1 MDKEKKIS
9 RFPRPLGLTAMMR
22 EYNQTK
28 DPAILSKAQDYLINQ
43 WLMGNGVICGIM
55 YDINSLS
62 QRLGLDINYIRMY
75 MRDRIL
81 NSRLWDKERQEELVT
96 GLLGEQL
103 AWAMED
109 RMEVSH
115 QVQVLRE
122 AQGGKYTPFIS
133 AELNKALKLKLDSS
147 NSLQMIVKNLIGGST
162 TNIFNQ
168 FNQQNINGPGVDTIS
183 IDEARELI
191 QEQQQ
196 VLPKAE
202 EAKMLEAKYDLTSL
216 PEVVATKQEGI
227 DTSKEGLSLN
237 KAELNQIT
245 DDYKGA
251 MASASKEHHEMRR
264 EIEQNIDP
272 DEPDPEL
279 DQYYDEYEEDNDFN
293 NISEQFL
300 KLQ

>member
-1 MDKEKKIS
+1 MEKEKDTK
-9 RFPRPLGLTAMMR
+9 RFPRPLGLTAMMK
-22 EYNQTK
+22 EYNATK
-28 DPAILSKAQDYLINQ
+28 DPSLLSKAQDYLINQ
-43 WLMGNGVICGIM
+43 WLMGNGVICGVM
-55 YDINSLS
+55 YDINLLS
-62 QRLGLDINYIRMY
+62 QKLGLDINYIRMY
-75 MRDRIL
+75 MRDRLL
-81 NSRLWDKERQEELVT
+81 NSKIWDKDRQEEMVT

-147 NSLQMIVKNLIGGST
+147 NSLQTIVRNLIGGST
-162 TNIFNQ
+162 TNIFQQ
-168 FNQQNINGPGVDTIS
+168 FNQQNIQAADSQFIS

-196 VLPKAE
+196 VLPKSE
-202 EAKMLEAKYDLTSL
+202 EAKLLEAKYDIHSL

-227 DTSKEGLSLN
+227 DTTKEGLSLN
-237 KAELNQIT
+237 KTELNIIT

-251 MASASKEHHEMRR
+251 MASSSREHHEMRR

-279 DQYYDEYEEDNDFN
+279 DIYYTEYEEEDEDN

-300 KLQ
+300 RK

>member
-1 MDKEKKIS
+1 MEEKDTK
-9 RFPRPLGLTAMMR
+9 RFPRPLGLTAMMK
-22 EYNQTK
+22 EYNATK
-28 DPAILSKAQDYLINQ
+28 DPSLLSKAQDYLINQ
-43 WLMGNGVICGIM
+43 WLMGNGVICGVM
-55 YDINSLS
+55 YDINLLS
-62 QRLGLDINYIRMY
+62 QKLGLDINYIRMY
-75 MRDRIL
+75 MRDRLL
-81 NSRLWDKERQEELVT
+81 NSKIWDKDRQEEMVT

-147 NSLQMIVKNLIGGST
+147 NSLQTIVRNLIGGST
-162 TNIFNQ
+162 TNIFQQ
-168 FNQQNINGPGVDTIS
+168 FNQQNIQAADSQFIS

-196 VLPKAE
+196 VLPKSE
-202 EAKMLEAKYDLTSL
+202 EAKLLEAKYDIHSL
-216 PEVVATKQEGI
+216 PEVVAIKQEGI

-237 KAELNQIT
+237 KTELSMIT

-251 MASASKEHHEMRR
+251 MASSSREHHEMRR

-279 DQYYDEYEEDNDFN
+279 DMYYTEYEDEDN

-300 KLQ
+300 RK

>member
-1 MDKEKKIS
+1 MEKEKDIK
-9 RFPRPLGLTAMMR
+9 RFPRPLGLTAMMK
-22 EYNQTK
+22 EYNATK
-28 DPAILSKAQDYLINQ
+28 DPSLLSKAQDYLINQ
-43 WLMGNGVICGIM
+43 WLMGNGVICGVM
-55 YDINSLS
+55 YDINLLS
-62 QRLGLDINYIRMY
+62 QKLGLDINYIRMY
-75 MRDRIL
+75 MRDRLL
-81 NSRLWDKERQEELVT
+81 NSKIWDKDRQEEMVT

-147 NSLQMIVKNLIGGST
+147 NSLQTIVRNLIGGST
-162 TNIFNQ
+162 TNIFQQ
-168 FNQQNINGPGVDTIS
+168 FNQQNIQAADSQFIS

-196 VLPKAE
+196 VLPKSE
-202 EAKMLEAKYDLTSL
+202 EAKLLEAKYDIHSL
-216 PEVVATKQEGI
+216 PEVVAIKQEGI

-237 KAELNQIT
+237 KTELNMIT

-251 MASASKEHHEMRR
+251 MASSSREHHEMRR
-264 EIEQNIDP
+264 EIEQNIDL

-279 DQYYDEYEEDNDFN
+279 DIYYTEYEEEDEDN

-300 KLQ
+300 RK

>member
-1 MDKEKKIS
+1 MEKEKDIK
-9 RFPRPLGLTAMMR
+9 RFPRPLGLTAMMK
-22 EYNQTK
+22 EYNATK
-28 DPAILSKAQDYLINQ
+28 DPSLLSKAQDYLINQ
-43 WLMGNGVICGIM
+43 WLMGNGVICGVM
-55 YDINSLS
+55 YDINLLS
-62 QRLGLDINYIRMY
+62 QKLGLDINYIRMY
-75 MRDRIL
+75 MRDRLL
-81 NSRLWDKERQEELVT
+81 NSKIWDKDRQEEMVT

-147 NSLQMIVKNLIGGST
+147 NSLQTIVRNLIGGST
-162 TNIFNQ
+162 TNIFQQ
-168 FNQQNINGPGVDTIS
+168 FNQQNIQAADSQFIS
-183 IDEARELI
+183 VDEARELI

-196 VLPKAE
+196 VLPKSE
-202 EAKMLEAKYDLTSL
+202 EAKLLETKYDIHSL

-227 DTSKEGLSLN
+227 DTTKEGLSLN
-237 KAELNQIT
+237 KTELNMIT

-251 MASASKEHHEMRR
+251 MASSSREHHEMRR

-279 DQYYDEYEEDNDFN
+279 DIYYTEYEEEDEDN

-300 KLQ
+300 RK

>member
-1 MDKEKKIS
+1 MMKEYS
-9 RFPRPLGLTAMMR
+9 V
-22 EYNQTK
+22 TK
-28 DPAILSKAQDYLINQ
+28 DSSLLSKAQDYLINQ
-43 WLMGNGVICGIM
+43 WLMGNGVICGVM
-55 YDINSLS
+55 YDINLLS
-62 QRLGLDINYIRMY
+62 QKLGLDINYIRMY
-75 MRDRIL
+75 MRDRLL
-81 NSRLWDKERQEELVT
+81 NSKLWDKDRQEEMVT

-122 AQGGKYTPFIS
+122 AQGGRYTPFIS

-147 NSLQMIVKNLIGGST
+147 NSLQTIVRNLIGGST
-162 TNIFNQ
+162 TNIFQQ
-168 FNQQNINGPGVDTIS
+168 FNQQNIQTADSQFIS

-196 VLPKAE
+196 VLPKSE
-202 EAKMLEAKYDLTSL
+202 EAKLLEAKYDLTSL

-227 DTSKEGLSLN
+227 DTTKEGLSLN
-237 KAELNQIT
+237 KTELNMIT

-251 MASASKEHHEMRR
+251 MASASREHHEMRR

-279 DQYYDEYEEDNDFN
+279 DLYYTDYEEEDEDKS
-293 NISEQFL
+293 ITEQFL
-300 KLQ
+300 RK

>member
-1 MDKEKKIS
+1 MEKEKDIK
-9 RFPRPLGLTAMMR
+9 RFPRPLGLTAMMK
-22 EYNQTK
+22 EYNATK
-28 DPAILSKAQDYLINQ
+28 DPSLLSKAQDYLINQ
-43 WLMGNGVICGIM
+43 WLMGNGVICGVM
-55 YDINSLS
+55 YDINLLS
-62 QRLGLDINYIRMY
+62 QKLGLDINYIRMY
-75 MRDRIL
+75 MRDRLL
-81 NSRLWDKERQEELVT
+81 NSKIWDKDRQEEMVT

-147 NSLQMIVKNLIGGST
+147 NSLQTIVRNLIGGST
-162 TNIFNQ
+162 TNIFQQ
-168 FNQQNINGPGVDTIS
+168 FNQQNIQAADSQFIS

-196 VLPKAE
+196 VLPKSE
-202 EAKMLEAKYDLTSL
+202 EAKLLEAKYDIHSL

-227 DTSKEGLSLN
+227 DTTKEGLSLN
-237 KAELNQIT
+237 KTELSMIT

-251 MASASKEHHEMRR
+251 MASSSREHHEMRR

-279 DQYYDEYEEDNDFN
+279 DIYYTEYEEEDEDN

-300 KLQ
+300 RK

>member
-1 MDKEKKIS
+1 MEKEKDIK
-9 RFPRPLGLTAMMR
+9 RFPRPLGLTAMMK
-22 EYNQTK
+22 EYNATK
-28 DPAILSKAQDYLINQ
+28 DPSLLSKAQDYLINQ
-43 WLMGNGVICGIM
+43 WLMGNGVICGVM
-55 YDINSLS
+55 YDINLLS
-62 QRLGLDINYIRMY
+62 QKLGLDINYIRMY
-75 MRDRIL
+75 MRDRLL
-81 NSRLWDKERQEELVT
+81 NSKIWDKDRQEEMVT

-147 NSLQMIVKNLIGGST
+147 NSLQTIVRNLIGGST
-162 TNIFNQ
+162 TNIFQQ
-168 FNQQNINGPGVDTIS
+168 FNQQNIQAADSQFIS

-196 VLPKAE
+196 VLPKSE
-202 EAKMLEAKYDLTSL
+202 EAKLLEAKYDIHSL

-227 DTSKEGLSLN
+227 DTTKEGLSLN
-237 KAELNQIT
+237 KTELNIII

-251 MASASKEHHEMRR
+251 MASSSREHHEMRR

-279 DQYYDEYEEDNDFN
+279 DIYYTEYEEEDEDN

-300 KLQ
+300 RK

>member
-1 MDKEKKIS
+1 MEKEKDIK
-9 RFPRPLGLTAMMR
+9 RFPRPLGLTAMMK
-22 EYNQTK
+22 EYNATK
-28 DPAILSKAQDYLINQ
+28 DPSLLSKAQDYLINQ
-43 WLMGNGVICGIM
+43 WLMGNGVICGVM
-55 YDINSLS
+55 YDINLLS
-62 QRLGLDINYIRMY
+62 QKLGLDINYIRMY
-75 MRDRIL
+75 MRDRLL
-81 NSRLWDKERQEELVT
+81 NSKIWDKDRQEEMVT

-147 NSLQMIVKNLIGGST
+147 NSLQTIVRNLIGGST
-162 TNIFNQ
+162 TNIFQQ
-168 FNQQNINGPGVDTIS
+168 FNQQNIQAADSQFIS

-196 VLPKAE
+196 VLPKSE
-202 EAKMLEAKYDLTSL
+202 EAKLLEAKYDIHSL

-227 DTSKEGLSLN
+227 DTTKEGLSLN
-237 KAELNQIT
+237 KTELNMIT

-251 MASASKEHHEMRR
+251 MASSSREHHEMRR
-264 EIEQNIDP
+264 EIEQNIDS

-279 DQYYDEYEEDNDFN
+279 DIYYTEYEEEDEDN

-300 KLQ
+300 RK

>member
-1 MDKEKKIS
+1 MEKEKDTK
-9 RFPRPLGLTAMMR
+9 RFPRPLGLTAMMK
-22 EYNQTK
+22 EYNATQ
-28 DPAILSKAQDYLINQ
+28 DPSLLSKAQDYLINQ
-43 WLMGNGVICGIM
+43 WLMGNGVICGVM
-55 YDINSLS
+55 YDINLLS
-62 QRLGLDINYIRMY
+62 QKLGLDINYIRMY
-75 MRDRIL
+75 MRDRLL
-81 NSRLWDKERQEELVT
+81 NSKIWDKDRQEEMVT

-147 NSLQMIVKNLIGGST
+147 NSLQTIVRNLIGGST
-162 TNIFNQ
+162 TNIFQQ
-168 FNQQNINGPGVDTIS
+168 FNQQNIQAADSQFIS

-196 VLPKAE
+196 VLPKSE
-202 EAKMLEAKYDLTSL
+202 EAKLLEAKYDIHSL

-227 DTSKEGLSLN
+227 DTTKEGLSLN
-237 KAELNQIT
+237 KTELNIIT

-251 MASASKEHHEMRR
+251 MASSSREHHEMRR
-264 EIEQNIDP
+264 EIEQNIDL

-279 DQYYDEYEEDNDFN
+279 DIYYTEYEEEDEDN

-300 KLQ
+300 RK

>member
-1 MDKEKKIS
+1 MEKEKDTK
-9 RFPRPLGLTAMMR
+9 RFPRPLGLTAMMK
-22 EYNQTK
+22 EYNATK
-28 DPAILSKAQDYLINQ
+28 DPSLLSKAQDYLINQ
-43 WLMGNGVICGIM
+43 WLMGNGVICGVM
-55 YDINSLS
+55 YDINLLS
-62 QRLGLDINYIRMY
+62 QKLGLDINYIRMY
-75 MRDRIL
+75 MRDRLL
-81 NSRLWDKERQEELVT
+81 NSKIWDKDRQEEMVT

-147 NSLQMIVKNLIGGST
+147 NSLQTIVRNLIGGST
-162 TNIFNQ
+162 TNIFQQ
-168 FNQQNINGPGVDTIS
+168 FNQQNIQAADSQFIS

-196 VLPKAE
+196 VLPKSE
-202 EAKMLEAKYDLTSL
+202 EAKLLEAKYDIHSL

-227 DTSKEGLSLN
+227 DTTKEGLSLN
-237 KAELNQIT
+237 KTELNMIT

-251 MASASKEHHEMRR
+251 MASSSREHHEMRR

-279 DQYYDEYEEDNDFN
+279 DIYYTEYEEEDEDN

-300 KLQ
+300 RK

>member
-1 MDKEKKIS
+1 MEKEKDIK
-9 RFPRPLGLTAMMR
+9 RFPRPLGLTAMMK
-22 EYNQTK
+22 EYNATK
-28 DPAILSKAQDYLINQ
+28 DPSLLSKAQDYLINQ
-43 WLMGNGVICGIM
+43 WLMGNGVICGVM
-55 YDINSLS
+55 YDINLLS
-62 QRLGLDINYIRMY
+62 QKLGLDINYIRMY
-75 MRDRIL
+75 MRDRLL
-81 NSRLWDKERQEELVT
+81 NSKIWDKDRQEEMVT

-147 NSLQMIVKNLIGGST
+147 NSLQTIVRNLIGGST
-162 TNIFNQ
+162 TNIFQQ
-168 FNQQNINGPGVDTIS
+168 FNQQNIQAADSQFIS
-183 IDEARELI
+183 VDEARELI

-196 VLPKAE
+196 VLPKSE
-202 EAKMLEAKYDLTSL
+202 EAKLLEAKYDIHLL

-227 DTSKEGLSLN
+227 DTTKEGLSLN
-237 KAELNQIT
+237 KTELNMIT

-251 MASASKEHHEMRR
+251 MASSSREHHEMRR

-279 DQYYDEYEEDNDFN
+279 DIYYTEYEEEDEDN

-300 KLQ
+300 RK

>member
-1 MDKEKKIS
+1 MEKEKDIK
-9 RFPRPLGLTAMMR
+9 RFPRPLGLTAMMK
-22 EYNQTK
+22 EYNATK
-28 DPAILSKAQDYLINQ
+28 DPSLLSKAQDYLINQ
-43 WLMGNGVICGIM
+43 WLMGNGVICGVM
-55 YDINSLS
+55 YDINLLS
-62 QRLGLDINYIRMY
+62 QKLGLDINYIRMY
-75 MRDRIL
+75 MRDRLL
-81 NSRLWDKERQEELVT
+81 NSKIWDKDRQEEMVT

-147 NSLQMIVKNLIGGST
+147 NSLQTIVRNLIGGST
-162 TNIFNQ
+162 TNIFQQ
-168 FNQQNINGPGVDTIS
+168 FNQQNIQAADSQFIS

-196 VLPKAE
+196 VLPKSE
-202 EAKMLEAKYDLTSL
+202 EAKLLEAKYDIHSL

-227 DTSKEGLSLN
+227 DTTKEGLSLN
-237 KAELNQIT
+237 KTELNMIT

-251 MASASKEHHEMRR
+251 MASSSREHHEMRR

-279 DQYYDEYEEDNDFN
+279 DIYYTEYEEEDEDN

-300 KLQ
+300 RK

>member
-1 MDKEKKIS
+1 MEEKDTK
-9 RFPRPLGLTAMMR
+9 RFPRPLGLTAMMK
-22 EYNQTK
+22 EYNATK
-28 DPAILSKAQDYLINQ
+28 DPSLLSKAQDYLINQ
-43 WLMGNGVICGIM
+43 WLMGNGVICGVM
-55 YDINSLS
+55 YDINLLS
-62 QRLGLDINYIRMY
+62 QKLGLDINYIRMY
-75 MRDRIL
+75 MRDRLL
-81 NSRLWDKERQEELVT
+81 NSKIWDKDRQEEMVT

-147 NSLQMIVKNLIGGST
+147 NSLQTIVRNLIGGST
-162 TNIFNQ
+162 TNIFQQ
-168 FNQQNINGPGVDTIS
+168 FNQQNIQAADSQFIS

-196 VLPKAE
+196 VLPKSE
-202 EAKMLEAKYDLTSL
+202 EAKLLEAKYDIHSL
-216 PEVVATKQEGI
+216 PEVVAIKQEGI

-237 KAELNQIT
+237 KTELSMIT

-251 MASASKEHHEMRR
+251 MASSSREHHEMRR

-279 DQYYDEYEEDNDFN
+279 DMYYTEYEDEDEDN

-300 KLQ
+300 RK

>member
-1 MDKEKKIS
+1 MEEKDIK
-9 RFPRPLGLTAMMR
+9 RFPRPLGLTAMMK
-22 EYNQTK
+22 EYNATK
-28 DPAILSKAQDYLINQ
+28 DPSLLSKAQDYLINQ
-43 WLMGNGVICGIM
+43 WLMGNGVICGVM
-55 YDINSLS
+55 YDINLLS
-62 QRLGLDINYIRMY
+62 QKLGLDINYIRMY
-75 MRDRIL
+75 MRDRLL
-81 NSRLWDKERQEELVT
+81 NSKIWDKDRQEEMVT

-147 NSLQMIVKNLIGGST
+147 NSLQTIVRNLIGGST
-162 TNIFNQ
+162 TNIFQQ
-168 FNQQNINGPGVDTIS
+168 FNQQNIQAADSQFIS

-196 VLPKAE
+196 VLPKSE
-202 EAKMLEAKYDLTSL
+202 EAKLLEAKYDLTSL
-216 PEVVATKQEGI
+216 PEVVAIKQEGI

-237 KAELNQIT
+237 KTELNMIT

-251 MASASKEHHEMRR
+251 MASSSREHHEMRR

-279 DQYYDEYEEDNDFN
+279 DMYYTEYEEEDEDN

-300 KLQ
+300 RK

>member
-1 MDKEKKIS
+1 MEKEKDTK
-9 RFPRPLGLTAMMR
+9 RFPRPLGLTAMMK
-22 EYNQTK
+22 EYNATQ
-28 DPAILSKAQDYLINQ
+28 DPSLLSKAQDYLINQ
-43 WLMGNGVICGIM
+43 WLMGNGVICGVM
-55 YDINSLS
+55 YDINLLS
-62 QRLGLDINYIRMY
+62 QKLGLDINYIRMY
-75 MRDRIL
+75 MRDRLL
-81 NSRLWDKERQEELVT
+81 NSKIWDKDRQEEMVT

-147 NSLQMIVKNLIGGST
+147 NSLQTIVRNLIGGST
-162 TNIFNQ
+162 TNIFQQ
-168 FNQQNINGPGVDTIS
+168 FNQQNIQTADSQFIS

-196 VLPKAE
+196 VLPKSE
-202 EAKMLEAKYDLTSL
+202 EAKLLEAKYDIHSL
-216 PEVVATKQEGI
+216 PEVVATKQEGV
-227 DTSKEGLSLN
+227 DTTKEGLSLN
-237 KAELNQIT
+237 KTELNIIT

-251 MASASKEHHEMRR
+251 MASSSREHHEMRR

-279 DQYYDEYEEDNDFN
+279 DIYYTEYEEEDEDN

-300 KLQ
+300 RK

>member
-1 MDKEKKIS
+1 MEEKEIK
-9 RFPRPLGLTAMMR
+9 RFPRPLGLTAMMK
-22 EYNQTK
+22 EYNVTK
-28 DPAILSKAQDYLINQ
+28 DSSLLSKAQDYLINQ
-43 WLMGNGVICGIM
+43 WLMGNGVICGVM
-55 YDINSLS
+55 YDINLLS
-62 QRLGLDINYIRMY
+62 QKLGLDINYIRMY
-75 MRDRIL
+75 MRDRLL
-81 NSRLWDKERQEELVT
+81 NSKLWDKDRQEEMVT

-147 NSLQMIVKNLIGGST
+147 NSLQTIVRNLIGGST
-162 TNIFNQ
+162 TNIFQQ
-168 FNQQNINGPGVDTIS
+168 FNQQNIQTADTQFIS
-183 IDEARELI
+183 VDEARELI

-196 VLPKAE
+196 VLPKSE
-202 EAKMLEAKYDLTSL
+202 EAKLLEAKYDLTSL

-227 DTSKEGLSLN
+227 DTTKEGLSLN
-237 KAELNQIT
+237 KTELNMIT

-251 MASASKEHHEMRR
+251 MASASREHHEMRR

-279 DQYYDEYEEDNDFN
+279 DLYYTDYEEEDEDKS
-293 NISEQFL
+293 ITEQFL
-300 KLQ
+300 RK

>member
-1 MDKEKKIS
+1 MEKEKDIK
-9 RFPRPLGLTAMMR
+9 RFPRPLGLTAMMK
-22 EYNQTK
+22 EYNATK
-28 DPAILSKAQDYLINQ
+28 DPSLLSRAQDYLINQ
-43 WLMGNGVICGIM
+43 WLMGNGVICGVM
-55 YDINSLS
+55 YDINLLS
-62 QRLGLDINYIRMY
+62 QKLGLDINYIRMY
-75 MRDRIL
+75 MRDRLL
-81 NSRLWDKERQEELVT
+81 NSKIWDKDRQEEMVT

-147 NSLQMIVKNLIGGST
+147 NSLQTIVRNLIGGST
-162 TNIFNQ
+162 TNIFQQ
-168 FNQQNINGPGVDTIS
+168 FNQQNIQAADSQFIS
-183 IDEARELI
+183 VDEARELI

-196 VLPKAE
+196 VLPKSE
-202 EAKMLEAKYDLTSL
+202 EAKLLEAKYDIHSL

-227 DTSKEGLSLN
+227 DTTKEGLSLN
-237 KAELNQIT
+237 KTELNMIT

-251 MASASKEHHEMRR
+251 MASSSREHHEMRR

-279 DQYYDEYEEDNDFN
+279 DIYYTEYEEEDEDN

-300 KLQ
+300 RK

>member
-1 MDKEKKIS
+1 MEKEKDIK
-9 RFPRPLGLTAMMR
+9 RFPRPLGLTAMMK
-22 EYNQTK
+22 EYNATK
-28 DPAILSKAQDYLINQ
+28 DPSLLSKAQDYLINQ

-55 YDINSLS
+55 YDINLLS
-62 QRLGLDINYIRMY
+62 QKLGLDINYIRMY
-75 MRDRIL
+75 MRDRLL
-81 NSRLWDKERQEELVT
+81 NSKIWDKDRQEEMVT

-147 NSLQMIVKNLIGGST
+147 NSLQTIVRNLIGGST
-162 TNIFNQ
+162 TNIFQQ
-168 FNQQNINGPGVDTIS
+168 FNQQNIQAADSQFIS
-183 IDEARELI
+183 VDEARELI

-196 VLPKAE
+196 VLPKSE
-202 EAKMLEAKYDLTSL
+202 EAKLLEAKYDIHSL

-227 DTSKEGLSLN
+227 DTTKEGLSLN
-237 KAELNQIT
+237 KTELNIIT

-251 MASASKEHHEMRR
+251 MASSSREHHEMRR

-279 DQYYDEYEEDNDFN
+279 DIYYTEYEEEDEDN

-300 KLQ
+300 RK

>member
-1 MDKEKKIS
+1 MEKEKDIK
-9 RFPRPLGLTAMMR
+9 RFPRPLGLTAMMK
-22 EYNQTK
+22 EYNATK
-28 DPAILSKAQDYLINQ
+28 DPSLLSKAQDYLINQ
-43 WLMGNGVICGIM
+43 WLMGNGVICGVM
-55 YDINSLS
+55 YDINLLS
-62 QRLGLDINYIRMY
+62 QKLGLDINYIRMY
-75 MRDRIL
+75 MRDRLL
-81 NSRLWDKERQEELVT
+81 NSKIWDKDRQEEMVT

-147 NSLQMIVKNLIGGST
+147 NSLQTIVRNLIGGST
-162 TNIFNQ
+162 TNIFQQ
-168 FNQQNINGPGVDTIS
+168 FNQQNIQAADSQFIS
-183 IDEARELI
+183 VDEARELI

-196 VLPKAE
+196 VLPKSE
-202 EAKMLEAKYDLTSL
+202 EAKLLEAKYDIHSL

-227 DTSKEGLSLN
+227 DTTKEGLSLN
-237 KAELNQIT
+237 KTELNIIT

-251 MASASKEHHEMRR
+251 MASSSREHHEMRR

-279 DQYYDEYEEDNDFN
+279 DIYYTEYEEEDEDN

-300 KLQ
+300 RK

>member
-1 MDKEKKIS
+1 MEEKEIK
-9 RFPRPLGLTAMMR
+9 RFPRPLGLTAMMK
-22 EYNQTK
+22 EYNVTK
-28 DPAILSKAQDYLINQ
+28 DSSLLSKAQDYLINQ
-43 WLMGNGVICGIM
+43 WLMGNGVICGVM
-55 YDINSLS
+55 YDINLLS
-62 QRLGLDINYIRMY
+62 QKLGLDINYIRMY
-75 MRDRIL
+75 MRDRLL
-81 NSRLWDKERQEELVT
+81 NSKLWDKDRQEEMVT

-122 AQGGKYTPFIS
+122 AQGGRYTPFIS

-147 NSLQMIVKNLIGGST
+147 NSLQTIVRNLIGGST
-162 TNIFNQ
+162 TNIFQQ
-168 FNQQNINGPGVDTIS
+168 FNQQNIQTADTQFIS

-196 VLPKAE
+196 VLPKSE
-202 EAKMLEAKYDLTSL
+202 EAKLLEAKYDLTSL

-237 KAELNQIT
+237 KTELNMIT

-251 MASASKEHHEMRR
+251 MASASREHHEMRR

-279 DQYYDEYEEDNDFN
+279 DLYYTDYEEEDEDKS
-293 NISEQFL
+293 ITEQFL
-300 KLQ
+300 RK

>member
-1 MDKEKKIS
+1 MEEKEIK
-9 RFPRPLGLTAMMR
+9 RFPRPLGLTAMMK
-22 EYNQTK
+22 EYSVTK
-28 DPAILSKAQDYLINQ
+28 DPSLLSKAQDYLINQ
-43 WLMGNGVICGIM
+43 WLMGNGVICGVM
-55 YDINSLS
+55 YDINLLS
-62 QRLGLDINYIRMY
+62 QKLGLDINYIRMY
-75 MRDRIL
+75 MRDRLL
-81 NSRLWDKERQEELVT
+81 NSKLWDKDRQEEMVT

-122 AQGGKYTPFIS
+122 AQGGRYTPFIS

-147 NSLQMIVKNLIGGST
+147 NSLQTIVRNLIGGST
-162 TNIFNQ
+162 TNIFQQ
-168 FNQQNINGPGVDTIS
+168 FNQQNIQTADPQFIS

-196 VLPKAE
+196 VLPKSE
-202 EAKMLEAKYDLTSL
+202 EAKLLEAKYDLTSL

-227 DTSKEGLSLN
+227 DTTKEGLSLN
-237 KAELNQIT
+237 KTELNMIT

-251 MASASKEHHEMRR
+251 MASASREHHEMRR

-279 DQYYDEYEEDNDFN
+279 DLYYTDYEEEDEDKS
-293 NISEQFL
+293 ITEQFL
-300 KLQ
+300 RK

>member
-1 MDKEKKIS
+1 MEEKDIK
-9 RFPRPLGLTAMMR
+9 RFPRPLGLTAMMK
-22 EYNQTK
+22 EYNATK
-28 DPAILSKAQDYLINQ
+28 DPSLLSKAQDYLINQ
-43 WLMGNGVICGIM
+43 WLMGNGVICGVM
-55 YDINSLS
+55 YDINLLS
-62 QRLGLDINYIRMY
+62 QKLGLDINYIRMY
-75 MRDRIL
+75 MRDRLL
-81 NSRLWDKERQEELVT
+81 NSKIWDKDRQEEMVT

-147 NSLQMIVKNLIGGST
+147 NSLQTIVRNLIGGST
-162 TNIFNQ
+162 TNIFQQ
-168 FNQQNINGPGVDTIS
+168 FNQQNIQAADSQFIS

-196 VLPKAE
+196 VLPKSE
-202 EAKMLEAKYDLTSL
+202 EAKLLEAKYDIHSL

-227 DTSKEGLSLN
+227 DTTKEGLSLN
-237 KAELNQIT
+237 KTELNMIT

-251 MASASKEHHEMRR
+251 MASSSREHHEMRR

-279 DQYYDEYEEDNDFN
+279 DIYYTEYEEEDEDN

-300 KLQ
+300 RK

>member
-1 MDKEKKIS
+1 MEKEKVN
-9 RFPRPLGLTAMMR
+9 RFPRPLGLTAMMK
-22 EYNQTK
+22 EYHVTK
-28 DPAILSKAQDYLINQ
+28 DPSALSKAQDYLINQ

-55 YDINSLS
+55 YDINTLS
-62 QRLGLDINYIRMY
+62 QKLGLDINYIRMY
-75 MRDRIL
+75 MRDRLL
-81 NSRLWDKERQEELVT
+81 NSNIWDKDRQEEMVT

-147 NSLQMIVKNLIGGST
+147 NSLQTIVRNLVGGST
-162 TNIFNQ
+162 TNIFQQ
-168 FNQQNINGPGVDTIS
+168 FNQQNIQQAESEFIS

-196 VLPKAE
+196 VLPKSE
-202 EAKMLEAKYDLTSL
+202 EAKLLEAKYDIHSL

-227 DTSKEGLSLN
+227 DISKEGLSLN
-237 KAELNQIT
+237 KTELNMIT
-245 DDYKGA
+245 DDYRGS
-251 MASASKEHHEMRR
+251 MASSSKEHHEMRR

-279 DQYYDEYEEDNDFN
+279 DQYYTEYEEDDDEIES
-293 NISEQFL
+293 ISQQFL
-300 KLQ
+300 KP

>member
-1 MDKEKKIS
+1 MEEKDTK
-9 RFPRPLGLTAMMR
+9 RFPRPLGLTAMMK
-22 EYNQTK
+22 EYNATK
-28 DPAILSKAQDYLINQ
+28 DPSLLSKAQDYLINQ
-43 WLMGNGVICGIM
+43 WLMGNGVICGVM
-55 YDINSLS
+55 YDINLLS
-62 QRLGLDINYIRMY
+62 QKLGLDINYIRMY
-75 MRDRIL
+75 MRDRLL
-81 NSRLWDKERQEELVT
+81 NSKIWDKDRQEEMVT

-147 NSLQMIVKNLIGGST
+147 NSLQTIVRNLIGGST
-162 TNIFNQ
+162 TNIFQQ
-168 FNQQNINGPGVDTIS
+168 FNQQNIQAADSQFIS

-196 VLPKAE
+196 VLPKSE
-202 EAKMLEAKYDLTSL
+202 EAKLLEAKYDIHSL
-216 PEVVATKQEGI
+216 PEVVAIKQEGI

-237 KAELNQIT
+237 KTELSMIT

-251 MASASKEHHEMRR
+251 MASSSREHHEMRR

-279 DQYYDEYEEDNDFN
+279 DMYYTEYEEEDEDN

-300 KLQ
+300 RK

>member
-1 MDKEKKIS
+1 MEKEKDIK
-9 RFPRPLGLTAMMR
+9 RFPRPLGLTAMMK
-22 EYNQTK
+22 EYNDTK
-28 DPAILSKAQDYLINQ
+28 DPSLLSKAQDYLINQ
-43 WLMGNGVICGIM
+43 WLMGNGVICGVM
-55 YDINSLS
+55 YDINLLS
-62 QRLGLDINYIRMY
+62 QKLGLDINYIRMY
-75 MRDRIL
+75 MRDRLL
-81 NSRLWDKERQEELVT
+81 NSKIWDKDRQEEMVT

-147 NSLQMIVKNLIGGST
+147 NSLQTIVRNLIGGST
-162 TNIFNQ
+162 TNIFQQ
-168 FNQQNINGPGVDTIS
+168 FNQQNIQAADSQFIS
-183 IDEARELI
+183 VDEARELI

-196 VLPKAE
+196 VLPKSE
-202 EAKMLEAKYDLTSL
+202 EAKLLEAKYDIHSL
-216 PEVVATKQEGI
+216 PEVVATKQEGV
-227 DTSKEGLSLN
+227 DTTKEGLSLN
-237 KAELNQIT
+237 KTELNMIT

-251 MASASKEHHEMRR
+251 MASSSREHHEMRR

-279 DQYYDEYEEDNDFN
+279 DIYYTEYEEEDEDN

-300 KLQ
+300 RK

>member
-1 MDKEKKIS
+1 MEKEKDTK
-9 RFPRPLGLTAMMR
+9 RFPRPLGLTAMMK
-22 EYNQTK
+22 EYNATK
-28 DPAILSKAQDYLINQ
+28 DPSLLSKAQDYLINQ
-43 WLMGNGVICGIM
+43 WLMGNGVICGVM
-55 YDINSLS
+55 YDINLLS
-62 QRLGLDINYIRMY
+62 QKLGLDINYIRMY
-75 MRDRIL
+75 MRDRLL
-81 NSRLWDKERQEELVT
+81 NSKIWDKDRQEEMVT

-147 NSLQMIVKNLIGGST
+147 NSLQTIVRNLIGGST
-162 TNIFNQ
+162 TNIFQQ
-168 FNQQNINGPGVDTIS
+168 FNQQNIQQADSQFIS

-196 VLPKAE
+196 VLPKSE
-202 EAKMLEAKYDLTSL
+202 EAKLLEAKYDIHSL

-227 DTSKEGLSLN
+227 DTTKEGLSLN
-237 KAELNQIT
+237 KTELNMIT

-251 MASASKEHHEMRR
+251 MASSSREHHEMRR

-279 DQYYDEYEEDNDFN
+279 DIYYTEYEEEDEDN

-300 KLQ
+300 RK

>member
-1 MDKEKKIS
+1 MEEKIH
-9 RFPRPLGLTAMMR
+9 RFPRPLGLTAMMK
-22 EYNQTK
+22 EYNTTK
-28 DPAILSKAQDYLINQ
+28 DPSVLSKAQDYLINQ
-43 WLMGNGVICGIM
+43 WLMGNGVICGQM

-62 QRLGLDINYIRMY
+62 QRLGLDINYVRIY
-75 MRDRIL
+75 MRDRVL
-81 NSRLWDKERQEELVT
+81 NSRLWDKERQEEMVT

-147 NSLQMIVKNLIGGST
+147 NSLQMIVKNLIGGTT

-168 FNQQNINGPGVDTIS
+168 FNQQNISGQPSAEYIS

-196 VLPKAE
+196 VLPKSE
-202 EAKMLEAKYDLTSL
+202 EAKLLEAKYDISSL

-227 DTSKEGLSLN
+227 DTTKEGLSLN
-237 KAELNQIT
+237 KAELDQIT
-245 DDYKGA
+245 DNYKGA
-251 MASASKEHHEMRR
+251 MSLASKEHHEMRR
-264 EIEQNIDP
+264 EIEENIDP
-272 DEPDPEL
+272 DADDPEL
-279 DQYYDEYEEDNDFN
+279 DLYYPEEDDTDDD
-293 NISEQFL
+293 ISISQKYL
-300 KLQ
+300 K

>member
-1 MDKEKKIS
+1 MEKEKDIK
-9 RFPRPLGLTAMMR
+9 RFPRPLGLTAMMK
-22 EYNQTK
+22 EYNATK
-28 DPAILSKAQDYLINQ
+28 DPSLLSKAQDYLINQ
-43 WLMGNGVICGIM
+43 WLMGNGVICGVM
-55 YDINSLS
+55 YDINLLS
-62 QRLGLDINYIRMY
+62 QKLGLDINYIRMY
-75 MRDRIL
+75 MRDRLL
-81 NSRLWDKERQEELVT
+81 NSKIWDKDRQEEMVT

-147 NSLQMIVKNLIGGST
+147 NSLQTIVRNLIGGST
-162 TNIFNQ
+162 TNIFQQ
-168 FNQQNINGPGVDTIS
+168 FNQQNIQAADSQFIS
-183 IDEARELI
+183 VDEARELI

-196 VLPKAE
+196 VLPKSE
-202 EAKMLEAKYDLTSL
+202 EAKLLEAKYDIHSL

-227 DTSKEGLSLN
+227 DTTKEGLSLN
-237 KAELNQIT
+237 KTELNMIT

-251 MASASKEHHEMRR
+251 MASSSREHHEMRR

-279 DQYYDEYEEDNDFN
+279 DIYYTEYEEEDEDN

-300 KLQ
+300 RK

>member
-1 MDKEKKIS
+1 MEKEKDIK
-9 RFPRPLGLTAMMR
+9 RFPRPLGLTAMMK
-22 EYNQTK
+22 EYNATK
-28 DPAILSKAQDYLINQ
+28 DPSLLSKAQDYLINQ
-43 WLMGNGVICGIM
+43 WLMGNGVICGVM
-55 YDINSLS
+55 YDINLLS
-62 QRLGLDINYIRMY
+62 QKLGLDINYIRMY
-75 MRDRIL
+75 MRDRLL
-81 NSRLWDKERQEELVT
+81 NSKIWDKDRQEEMVT

-147 NSLQMIVKNLIGGST
+147 NSLQTIVRNLIGGST
-162 TNIFNQ
+162 TNIFQQ
-168 FNQQNINGPGVDTIS
+168 FNQQNIQAADSQFIS

-196 VLPKAE
+196 VLPKSE
-202 EAKMLEAKYDLTSL
+202 EAKLLEAKYDIHSL
-216 PEVVATKQEGI
+216 PEVVAIKQEGI
-227 DTSKEGLSLN
+227 DTTKEGLSLN
-237 KAELNQIT
+237 KTELNMIT

-251 MASASKEHHEMRR
+251 MASSSREHHEMRR

-279 DQYYDEYEEDNDFN
+279 DIYYTEYEEEDEDN

-300 KLQ
+300 RK

>member
-1 MDKEKKIS
+1 MEEKEIK
-9 RFPRPLGLTAMMR
+9 RFPRPLGLTAMMK
-22 EYNQTK
+22 EYNVTK
-28 DPAILSKAQDYLINQ
+28 DSSLLSKAQDYLINQ
-43 WLMGNGVICGIM
+43 WLMGNGVICGVM
-55 YDINSLS
+55 YDINLLS
-62 QRLGLDINYIRMY
+62 QKLGLDINYIRMY
-75 MRDRIL
+75 MRDRLL
-81 NSRLWDKERQEELVT
+81 NSKLWDKDRQEEMVT

-122 AQGGKYTPFIS
+122 AQGGRYTPFIS

-147 NSLQMIVKNLIGGST
+147 NSLQTIVRNLIGGST
-162 TNIFNQ
+162 TNIFQQ
-168 FNQQNINGPGVDTIS
+168 FNQQNIQTADSQFIS

-196 VLPKAE
+196 VLPKSE
-202 EAKMLEAKYDLTSL
+202 EAKLLEAKYDLTSL

-227 DTSKEGLSLN
+227 DTTKEGLSLN
-237 KAELNQIT
+237 KTELNMIT

-251 MASASKEHHEMRR
+251 MASASREHHEMRR

-279 DQYYDEYEEDNDFN
+279 DLYYTDYEEEDEDKS
-293 NISEQFL
+293 ITEQFL
-300 KLQ
+300 RK

>member
-1 MDKEKKIS
+1 MSRNENIT
-9 RFPRPLGLTAMMR
+9 RFPRPMGLTAIMQ
-22 EYNQTK
+22 EYHKTK
-28 DPAILSKAQDYLINQ
+28 DPATLNKAQEYLINT

-55 YDINSLS
+55 YDINVFS
-62 QRLGLDINYIRMY
+62 QKLGIDINYIRMY
-75 MRDRIL
+75 MRDRLL
-81 NSRLWDKERQEELVT
+81 NSKIWDKDRQEELII

-103 AWAMED
+103 SWAMED

-133 AELNKALKLKLDSS
+133 AELNKALKLKLESS
-147 NSLQMIVKNLIGGST
+147 TSLQSIVRAMTGGST

-168 FNQQNINGPGVDTIS
+168 FNQQNIQNVQDTQFIS
-183 IDEARELI
+183 LDEARELI

-196 VLPKAE
+196 TLEKSQ
-202 EAKMLEAKYDLTSL
+202 EAKLLEAKYDFTQL

-237 KAELNQIT
+237 KTALNQIT

-251 MASASKEHHEMRR
+251 MSSSSREHHEMRR
-264 EIEQNIDP
+264 EIEMNIDP
-272 DEPDPEL
+272 DQPDPEF
-279 DQYYDEYEEDNDFN
+279 DEYLEPEDDDQNFN
-293 NISEQFL
+293 LSISQSYL
-300 KLQ
+300 R

>member
-1 MDKEKKIS
+1 MEKEKDIK
-9 RFPRPLGLTAMMR
+9 RFPRPLGLTAMMK
-22 EYNQTK
+22 EYNSTK
-28 DPAILSKAQDYLINQ
+28 DPSLLSKAQDYLINQ
-43 WLMGNGVICGIM
+43 WLMGNGVICGVM
-55 YDINSLS
+55 YDINLLS
-62 QRLGLDINYIRMY
+62 QKLGLDINYIRMY
-75 MRDRIL
+75 MRDRLL
-81 NSRLWDKERQEELVT
+81 NSKIWDKDRQEEMVT

-147 NSLQMIVKNLIGGST
+147 NSLQTIVRNLIGGST
-162 TNIFNQ
+162 TNIFQQ
-168 FNQQNINGPGVDTIS
+168 FNQQNIQAADSQFIS

-196 VLPKAE
+196 VLPKSE
-202 EAKMLEAKYDLTSL
+202 EAKLLEAKYDIHSL

-227 DTSKEGLSLN
+227 DTTKEGLSLN
-237 KAELNQIT
+237 KTELNMIT

-251 MASASKEHHEMRR
+251 MASSSREHHEMRR

-279 DQYYDEYEEDNDFN
+279 DIYYTEYEEEDEDN

-300 KLQ
+300 RK

>member
-1 MDKEKKIS
+1 MEGKIN
-9 RFPRPLGLTAMMR
+9 RFPRPLGLTAMMK
-22 EYNQTK
+22 EYNSTK
-28 DPAILSKAQDYLINQ
+28 DPSVLSKAQDYLINQ
-43 WLMGNGVICGIM
+43 WLMGNGVICGQM

-75 MRDRIL
+75 MRDRLL
-81 NSRLWDKERQEELVT
+81 NSKLWDKDRQEEMVT

-147 NSLQMIVKNLIGGST
+147 SSLQMIVKNLIGGST

-168 FNQQNINGPGVDTIS
+168 FNQQNIQGSNVEYIS

-196 VLPKAE
+196 VLPKSE
-202 EAKMLEAKYDLTSL
+202 EAKLLEAKYDLSQL

-227 DTSKEGLSLN
+227 DTSKEGLSIN
-237 KAELNQIT
+237 KMELNQIT

-251 MASASKEHHEMRR
+251 MASASREHHEMRR

-272 DEPDPEL
+272 DEDDPEL
-279 DQYYDEYEEDNDFN
+279 DIYYPDEDEDDDLNSISQQY
-293 NISEQFL
+293 L
-300 KLQ
+300 KR

>member
-1 MDKEKKIS
+1 MEKEKDIK
-9 RFPRPLGLTAMMR
+9 RFPRPLGLTAMMK
-22 EYNQTK
+22 EYNATK
-28 DPAILSKAQDYLINQ
+28 DPSLLSKAQDYLINQ
-43 WLMGNGVICGIM
+43 WLMGNGVICGVM
-55 YDINSLS
+55 YDINLLS
-62 QRLGLDINYIRMY
+62 QKLGLDINYIRMY
-75 MRDRIL
+75 MRDRLL
-81 NSRLWDKERQEELVT
+81 NSKIWDKDRQEEMVT

-147 NSLQMIVKNLIGGST
+147 NSLQTIVRNLIGGST
-162 TNIFNQ
+162 TNIFQQ
-168 FNQQNINGPGVDTIS
+168 FNQQNIQAADSQFIS

-196 VLPKAE
+196 VLPKSE
-202 EAKMLEAKYDLTSL
+202 EAKLLEAKYDIHSL

-227 DTSKEGLSLN
+227 DTTKEGLSLN
-237 KAELNQIT
+237 KTELNIIT

-251 MASASKEHHEMRR
+251 MASSSREHHEMRR

-279 DQYYDEYEEDNDFN
+279 DIYYTEYEEEDEDN

-300 KLQ
+300 RK

>member
-1 MDKEKKIS
+1 MEKEKDIK
-9 RFPRPLGLTAMMR
+9 RFPRPLGLTAMMK
-22 EYNQTK
+22 EYNATK
-28 DPAILSKAQDYLINQ
+28 DPSLLSKAQDYLINQ
-43 WLMGNGVICGIM
+43 WLMGNGVICGVM
-55 YDINSLS
+55 YDINLLS
-62 QRLGLDINYIRMY
+62 QKLGLDINYIRMY
-75 MRDRIL
+75 MRDRLL
-81 NSRLWDKERQEELVT
+81 NSKIWDKDRQEEMVT

-147 NSLQMIVKNLIGGST
+147 NSLQTIVRNLIGGST
-162 TNIFNQ
+162 TNIFQQ
-168 FNQQNINGPGVDTIS
+168 FNQQNIQAADSQFIS
-183 IDEARELI
+183 VDEARELI

-196 VLPKAE
+196 VLPKSE
-202 EAKMLEAKYDLTSL
+202 EAKLLEAKYDIHLL

-227 DTSKEGLSLN
+227 DTTKEGLSLN
-237 KAELNQIT
+237 KTELNMIT

-251 MASASKEHHEMRR
+251 MASSSREHHEMRR

-279 DQYYDEYEEDNDFN
+279 DMYYTEYEEEDEDN

-300 KLQ
+300 RK

>member
-1 MDKEKKIS
+1 MEKEKDTK
-9 RFPRPLGLTAMMR
+9 RFPRPLGLTAMMK
-22 EYNQTK
+22 EYNATQ
-28 DPAILSKAQDYLINQ
+28 DPSLLSKAQDYLINQ
-43 WLMGNGVICGIM
+43 WLMGNGVICGVM
-55 YDINSLS
+55 YDINLLS
-62 QRLGLDINYIRMY
+62 QKLGLDINYIRMY
-75 MRDRIL
+75 MRDRLL
-81 NSRLWDKERQEELVT
+81 NSKIWDKDRQEEMVT

-147 NSLQMIVKNLIGGST
+147 NSLQTIVRNLIGGST
-162 TNIFNQ
+162 TNIFQQ
-168 FNQQNINGPGVDTIS
+168 FNQQNIQTADSQFIS

-196 VLPKAE
+196 VLPKSE
-202 EAKMLEAKYDLTSL
+202 EAKLLEAKYDIHSL

-227 DTSKEGLSLN
+227 DTTKEGLSLN
-237 KAELNQIT
+237 KTELNIIT

-251 MASASKEHHEMRR
+251 MASSSREHHEMRR
-264 EIEQNIDP
+264 EIEQNIDL

-279 DQYYDEYEEDNDFN
+279 DIYYTEYEEEDEDN

-300 KLQ
+300 RK

>member
-1 MDKEKKIS
+1 MEKEKDIK
-9 RFPRPLGLTAMMR
+9 RFPRPLGLTAMMK
-22 EYNQTK
+22 EYNATK
-28 DPAILSKAQDYLINQ
+28 DPSLLSKAQDYLINQ
-43 WLMGNGVICGIM
+43 WLMGNGVICGVM
-55 YDINSLS
+55 YDINLLS
-62 QRLGLDINYIRMY
+62 QKLGLDINYIRMY
-75 MRDRIL
+75 MRDRLL
-81 NSRLWDKERQEELVT
+81 NSKIWDKDRQEEMVT

-147 NSLQMIVKNLIGGST
+147 NSLQTIVRNLIGGST
-162 TNIFNQ
+162 TNIFQQ
-168 FNQQNINGPGVDTIS
+168 FNQQNIQAADSQFIS

-196 VLPKAE
+196 VLPKSE
-202 EAKMLEAKYDLTSL
+202 EAKLLEAKYDIHSL
-216 PEVVATKQEGI
+216 PEVVAIKQEGI
-227 DTSKEGLSLN
+227 DTTKEGLSLN
-237 KAELNQIT
+237 KTELSMIT

-251 MASASKEHHEMRR
+251 MASSSREHHEMRR

-279 DQYYDEYEEDNDFN
+279 DMYYTEYEEEDEDN

-300 KLQ
+300 RK

>member
-1 MDKEKKIS
+1 MEKEKDIK
-9 RFPRPLGLTAMMR
+9 RFPRPLGLTAMMK
-22 EYNQTK
+22 EYNATK
-28 DPAILSKAQDYLINQ
+28 DPSLLSKAQDYLINQ
-43 WLMGNGVICGIM
+43 WLMGNGVICGVM
-55 YDINSLS
+55 YDINLLS
-62 QRLGLDINYIRMY
+62 QKLGLDINYIRMY
-75 MRDRIL
+75 MRDRLL
-81 NSRLWDKERQEELVT
+81 NSKIWDKDRQEEMVT

-147 NSLQMIVKNLIGGST
+147 NSLQTFVRNLIGGST
-162 TNIFNQ
+162 TNIFQQ
-168 FNQQNINGPGVDTIS
+168 FNQQNIQAADSQFIS

-196 VLPKAE
+196 VLPKSE
-202 EAKMLEAKYDLTSL
+202 EAKLLEAKYDIHSL
-216 PEVVATKQEGI
+216 PEVVAIKQEGI
-227 DTSKEGLSLN
+227 DTTKEGLSLN
-237 KAELNQIT
+237 KTELSMIT

-251 MASASKEHHEMRR
+251 MASSSREHHEMRR

-279 DQYYDEYEEDNDFN
+279 DMYYTEYEEEDEDN

-300 KLQ
+300 RK

>member
-1 MDKEKKIS
+1 MEKEKDIK
-9 RFPRPLGLTAMMR
+9 RFPRPLGLTAMMN
-22 EYNQTK
+22 EYNATQ
-28 DPAILSKAQDYLINQ
+28 DPSLLSKAQDYLINQ
-43 WLMGNGVICGIM
+43 WLMGNGVICGVM
-55 YDINSLS
+55 YDINLLS
-62 QRLGLDINYIRMY
+62 QKLGLDINYIRMY
-75 MRDRIL
+75 MRDRLL
-81 NSRLWDKERQEELVT
+81 NSKIWDKDRQEEMVT

-147 NSLQMIVKNLIGGST
+147 NSLQTIVRNLIGGST
-162 TNIFNQ
+162 TNIFQQ
-168 FNQQNINGPGVDTIS
+168 FNQQNIQAADSQFIS

-196 VLPKAE
+196 VLPKSE
-202 EAKMLEAKYDLTSL
+202 EAKLLEAKYDIHSL

-227 DTSKEGLSLN
+227 DTTKEGLSLN
-237 KAELNQIT
+237 KTELNMIT

-251 MASASKEHHEMRR
+251 MASSSREHHEMRR

-279 DQYYDEYEEDNDFN
+279 DIYYTEYEEEDEDN

-300 KLQ
+300 RK